1 MTGDPNGHQVPFDPE
16 KLRRQ
21 SWVASLS
28 RLLLDDPRWLAAM
41 LRWLCP
47 IARLGRYALVTRYDD
62 VREVM
67 TNDAVFGVPY
77 RSKIEELT
85 GANFMLGMDDGPDYR
100 SNSRLAMRSFRLADI
115 SDQAAAAAGEA
126 GTIVAAAASGELD
139 AMAALA
145 TPILVGICRRY
156 YGVPTQ
162 ATEFPL
168 WAMAVSNYLFNPF
181 AASGDDHSQARAGA
195 ARLGAAVDSAIA
207 TGAPPD
213 TVLGRLLDPQ
223 ADPNARPDDS
233 TIRTIIVSLITA
245 IVPTGTLAAG
255 NILEMLLRRADILGA
270 ARQAAS
276 AGDNDLLSRCLFEAL
291 RFMPVSL
298 IWRRDAKRD
307 FVLAGDTPRA
317 TRLRGDTHVLA
328 STFSAMFDPRQ
339 VQQPN
344 RFDPTRPAAD
354 YMLFGHGLH
363 YCLGAA
369 FAAAVIPA
377 ILKPLL
383 LCPRLE
389 RAPGRRGQRS
399 FFGIFPEH
407 LYVTLSR

>member
-21 SWVASLS
+21 SRVASLS
-28 RLLLDDPRWLAAM
+28 RRLLDDPRWLAAT
-41 LRWLCP
+41 LRRVCP
-47 IARLGRYALVTRYDD
+47 VARFGGYALVTRYDD

-77 RSKIEELT
+77 RPKIEELT
-85 GANFMLGMDDGPDYR
+85 GANFILGMDDGPAYHA
-100 SNSRLAMRSFRLADI
+100 NLRLAMRAFRFSDI
-115 SDQAAAAAGEA
+115 PVQAAEASGQAGK
-126 GTIVAAAASGELD
+126 IVAARGELD
-139 AMAALA
+139 AMAALT
-145 TPILVGICRRY
+145 TPILVEVCRRY

-162 ATEFPL
+162 AAEFPL

-181 AASGDDHSQARAGA
+181 AASADDYGQARAGA
-195 ARLGAAVDSAIA
+195 AQLCAAVDSAIA

-223 ADPNARPDDS
+223 ADPNGRPDDS
-233 TIRTIIVSLITA
+233 TIRTIIFSLVTA

-255 NILEMLLRRADILGA
+255 NMLEMLLRRADIKGA
-270 ARQAAS
+270 AQQAARS
-276 AGDNDLLSRCLFEAL
+276 GDDDLLSRCLFEAL

-307 FVLAGDTPRA
+307 FVLAADTSRA
-317 TRLRGDTHVLA
+317 TRLRKDTHVLA

-339 VQQPN
+339 VRQPN
-344 RFDPTRPAAD
+344 RFDPTRSATD

-383 LCPRLE
+383 LCPTLE
-389 RAPGRRGQRS
+389 RAPGPRGRRT

-407 LYVTLSR
+407 LHVILR